1 MMYITLL
8 TEIEELIDENEINQF
23 DEVDLELIKKILD
36 KVNEE

>member
-23 DEVDLELIKKILD
+23 DEVDLELIKKKKYLT
-36 KVNEE
+36 K